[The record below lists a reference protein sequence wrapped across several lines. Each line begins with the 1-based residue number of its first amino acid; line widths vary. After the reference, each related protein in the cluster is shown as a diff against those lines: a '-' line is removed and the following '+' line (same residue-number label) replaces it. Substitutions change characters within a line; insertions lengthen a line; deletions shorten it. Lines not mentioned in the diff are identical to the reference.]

1 MDFTIV
7 KIMNELGVSEEEARA
22 LVEFDLKHKKGEE
35 IGKIEKS
42 VVEGAG
48 AQQLTNFTKSTNFT
62 KNTKNTQ
69 NSKNTENTKNT
80 ISNAESVISNTEK
93 VDNPIENTNHS
104 TNNTYTNESIEPKLS
119 DIKTN
124 PTPKI
129 SAKEISETRN
139 VEIFEFENE
148 NPKSKFKKQSFIS
161 EIENQ
166 ILENYIGI
174 EFPQNLNTT
183 SVSFKVDG
191 KYYTLKLTEH
201 KSKPAGFKE

>member
-22 LVEFDLKHKKGEE
+22 LVEFDLKHKKVEE
-35 IGKIEKS
+35 AGKIEKS
-42 VVEGAG
+42 VVEVAG
-48 AQQLTNFTKSTNFT
+48 AQQLTKNTKNVQNIQSTQNNTNNTKTTENAKNIKDAENTENTNFT
-62 KNTKNTQ
+62 KDTNTNPDT
-69 NSKNTENTKNT
+69 
-80 ISNAESVISNTEK
+80 ESVK
-93 VDNPIENTNHS
+93 
-104 TNNTYTNESIEPKLS
+104 PKEL
-119 DIKTN
+119 K

-174 EFPQNLNTT
+174 EFPQNLNST

>member
-7 KIMNELGVSEEEARA
+7 KIMNELGVSEKEARA
-22 LVEFDLKHKKGEE
+22 LVEFDLKHKKVEE
-35 IGKIEKS
+35 TGKIEKS
-42 VVEGAG
+42 VLEGAG
-48 AQQLTNFTKSTNFT
+48 AEQLTNFTKITKNANSTTDNEITKSSEITENAKNTELTENPKSNKNPILTKDNQNIEFT
-62 KNTKNTQ
+62 NTKN
-69 NSKNTENTKNT
+69 NENTT
-80 ISNAESVISNTEK
+80 SN
-93 VDNPIENTNHS
+93 
-104 TNNTYTNESIEPKLS
+104 SI
-119 DIKTN
+119 N
-124 PTPKI
+124 I

-174 EFPQNLNTT
+174 EFPQNLNST

>member
-22 LVEFDLKHKKGEE
+22 LVEFDLKHKKVEE
-35 IGKIEKS
+35 TEKIEKN
-42 VVEGAG
+42 VVECAG
-48 AQQLTNFTKSTNFT
+48 AEQLTKNT

-69 NSKNTENTKNT
+69 NIQNTQNNTNNTNNTQITKTTENAKN
-80 ISNAESVISNTEK
+80 IKDA
-93 VDNPIENTNHS
+93 ENTNLAKD
-104 TNNTYTNESIEPKLS
+104 TN
-119 DIKTN
+119 TN
-124 PTPKI
+124 PNTESVKSQELKSTPKI

-148 NPKSKFKKQSFIS
+148 NSKSKFKKQSFIS

-174 EFPQNLNTT
+174 EFPQNLNST

>member
-35 IGKIEKS
+35 AGKIEKS
-42 VVEGAG
+42 VVEVAG
-48 AQQLTNFTKSTNFT
+48 AEQLTKNT

-119 DIKTN
+119 DINTN

-174 EFPQNLNTT
+174 EFPQNLNST

>member
-22 LVEFDLKHKKGEE
+22 LVEFDLKHKKVEE

-42 VVEGAG
+42 VLEGAG
-48 AQQLTNFTKSTNFT
+48 AQQLTNFT

>member
-22 LVEFDLKHKKGEE
+22 LVEFDLKHKKVEE
-35 IGKIEKS
+35 TEKIEKN
-42 VVEGAG
+42 VVEYAG
-48 AQQLTNFTKSTNFT
+48 AEQSTNFT
-62 KNTKNTQ
+62 KNTKLIK
-69 NSKNTENTKNT
+69 NSEITKSAKNSESTKNSENTKNPTKSTEFTESTNTKTNSEFTKNNEKATSNT
-80 ISNAESVISNTEK
+80 IS
-93 VDNPIENTNHS
+93 
-104 TNNTYTNESIEPKLS
+104 
-119 DIKTN
+119 
-124 PTPKI
+124 I

-174 EFPQNLNTT
+174 EFPQNLNST

-201 KSKPAGFKE
+201 KSRPSNFKE

>member
-35 IGKIEKS
+35 TGKIEKS
-42 VVEGAG
+42 VVEVAG
-48 AQQLTNFTKSTNFT
+48 AQQLTNFT

-93 VDNPIENTNHS
+93 VGNPIENTNHS

-139 VEIFEFENE
+139 VEIFELENE

>member
-22 LVEFDLKHKKGEE
+22 LVEFDLKHKKVEE
-35 IGKIEKS
+35 TEKIEKN
-42 VVEGAG
+42 VVECAG
-48 AQQLTNFTKSTNFT
+48 AEQLT
-62 KNTKNTQ
+62 KNTKNT
-69 NSKNTENTKNT
+69 KNTKLIKNSEITKSAKNSESTKNSENTKPT
-80 ISNAESVISNTEK
+80 KSTEFT
-93 VDNPIENTNHS
+93 ES
-104 TNNTYTNESIEPKLS
+104 TNTKTNSEFAKNNESTTSNSI
-119 DIKTN
+119 N
-124 PTPKI
+124 I

-174 EFPQNLNTT
+174 EFPQNLNST